1 MANFIGNIRNSF
13 ADTEVREA
21 DRGDLVQTIV
31 ITALLAVAAILVIG
45 WISTTLINKGAD
57 VVECIEG
64 TSTYEQKKTT
74 TKTACND
81 DKTTSNKVT
90 DDAEWTSRFG

>member
-1 MANFIGNIRNSF
+1 MANFIRNIRSSF

-45 WISTTLINKGAD
+45 WISTTVINKGAD

-64 TSTYEQKKTT
+64 TSTYTQSKTT
-74 TKTACND
+74 NASVCND
-81 DKTTSNKVT
+81 DKTTKNKVT
-90 DDAEWTSRFG
+90 DDTEWTARFK